1 MAQTSKLIS
10 TISFNT
16 PNFLLRR
23 LHELQDK
30 GVIEYAHW
38 IWHKPEQDET
48 KNHAHV
54 LVKPNRRLD
63 TSALRN
69 EFKELL
75 VGEDKPRGVLPFRP
89 TSRVSDWLLYSA
101 HDSLYLA
108 RKGEA
113 RVEHYEKVD
122 FKSTDE
128 DLLEEDWR
136 DCHRTDDSKLSM
148 LKDMVR
154 LNKSWPEVLEMGFLP
169 INQLFQYREIFFALL
184 QHATDRGGRVGHDE

>member
-16 PNFLLRR
+16 PVFLLRR
-23 LHELQDK
+23 LNELVDK

-38 IWHKPEQDET
+38 IWHRPEQDET
-48 KNHAHV
+48 KSHAHV

-69 EFKELL
+69 EFKELEP
-75 VGEDKPRGVLPFRP
+75 GEEKPRGVLPFR
-89 TSRVSDWLLYSA
+89 TTQKVADWVLYSA
-101 HDSLYLA
+101 HDPLYLA

-113 RVEHYEKVD
+113 RLEHYDRPD

-128 DLLEEDWR
+128 DLFEEDWR
-136 DCHRTDDSKLSM
+136 DCHRSDDSKLAL
-148 LKDMVR
+148 LKDMIR
-154 LNKSWPEVLEMGFLP
+154 LNKPWAEVVGMGFLP
-169 INQLFQYREIFFALL
+169 VNQLFQYKDIFFTLL
-184 QHATDRGGRVGHDE
+184 QHTTDRGGRAGHDE